1 MSSEW
6 HSVTLQIPFASSK
19 HATIAMESIQVDPEL
34 QPQAVLRTLAVEDDV
49 LVANFKT
56 LTIRL
61 ARLAVNS
68 FLENVDLVVRTLEQ
82 FAEDA
87 ESPP

>member
-1 MSSEW
+1 
-6 HSVTLQIPFASSK
+6 
-19 HATIAMESIQVDPEL
+19 MESIQVDPEL